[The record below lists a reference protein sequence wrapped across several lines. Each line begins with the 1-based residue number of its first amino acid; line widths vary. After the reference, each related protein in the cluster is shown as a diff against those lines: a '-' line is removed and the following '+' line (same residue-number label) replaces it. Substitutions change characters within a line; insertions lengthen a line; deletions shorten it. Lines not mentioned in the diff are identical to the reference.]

1 MKNLQTISRFLSL
14 VLRHK
19 PHELGIVLDKNGWA
33 DVSELLQKMQQKG
46 FDINHQ
52 TLQTIVAN
60 NNKQRFKLNDDAS
73 KIRANQGHSV
83 AVDVELVEQLPPQV
97 LYHGTAINNLESIK
111 KKGLISQTRLYVHL
125 SGNQTTALAVGQRH
139 GKAIVLTI
147 RAAEMQQAGYTFYL
161 SENQVW
167 LTQSVPV
174 QYIEFV

>member
-19 PHELGIVLDKNGWA
+19 PHELGIVLDQNGWA
-33 DVSELLQKMQQKG
+33 DVPELLQKMQQKG
-46 FDINHQ
+46 FDINLEI
-52 TLQTIVAN
+52 LQTIVAN
-60 NNKQRFKLNDDAS
+60 NNKQRFKLNSDAS

-83 AVDVELVEQLPPQV
+83 AVDVELIEQLPPQV
-97 LYHGTAINNLESIK
+97 LYHGTAVNNLESIK

-125 SGNQTTALAVGQRH
+125 SSNQTGALTVGQRH
-139 GKAIVLTI
+139 GKAVVLTI
-147 RAAEMQQAGYTFYL
+147 RAAEMQQDGYIFYL

-167 LTQSVPV
+167 LSQSVPA

>member
-1 MKNLQTISRFLSL
+1 
-14 VLRHK
+14 
-19 PHELGIVLDKNGWA
+19 
-33 DVSELLQKMQQKG
+33 MQQKG
-46 FDINHQ
+46 FDINLEI
-52 TLQTIVAN
+52 LQTIVAN
-60 NNKQRFKLNDDAS
+60 NNKQRFKLNSDAS

-125 SGNQTTALAVGQRH
+125 SSNQTGALTVGQRH
-139 GKAIVLTI
+139 GKAVVLTI
-147 RAAEMQQAGYTFYL
+147 RAAEMQQDGYIFYL

-167 LTQSVPV
+167 LSQSVPA

>member
-19 PHELGIVLDKNGWA
+19 PHELGIVLDQNGWA
-33 DVSELLQKMQQKG
+33 DVPELLQKMQQKG
-46 FDINHQ
+46 FDINLEI
-52 TLQTIVAN
+52 LQTIVAN

-83 AVDVELVEQLPPQV
+83 
-97 LYHGTAINNLESIK
+97 
-111 KKGLISQTRLYVHL
+111 YVHL
-125 SGNQTTALAVGQRH
+125 SSNQTSALAVGQRH
-139 GKAIVLTI
+139 GKAVVLTI
-147 RAAEMQQAGYTFYL
+147 RAAEMQQDGYIFYL

-167 LTQSVPV
+167 LSQSVPA